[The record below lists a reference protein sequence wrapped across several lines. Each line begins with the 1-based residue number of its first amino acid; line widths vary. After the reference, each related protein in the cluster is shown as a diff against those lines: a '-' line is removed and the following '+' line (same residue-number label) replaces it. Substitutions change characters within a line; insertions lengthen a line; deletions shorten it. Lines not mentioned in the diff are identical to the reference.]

1 MRIWHQKLI
10 PLLDRQRLLGQ
21 HRELCALRGRGWGRK
36 HATVDYVFEHFPDN
50 LVAYHYLVMNEMK
63 RRGYKPDEKWYNC
76 DYRGAILGVEK
87 GWTNPK
93 FIQNILLNTQ
103 ISGEPIYFEHDDAY
117 LNECLNNLKEKGVY
131 INENIDSL

>member
-1 MRIWHQKLI
+1 MRLWHQKLI

-21 HRELCALRGRGWGRK
+21 HRELCALRGRGWNRK
-36 HATVDYVFEHFPDN
+36 HATVDYVFTHSPN
-50 LVAYHYLVMNEMK
+50 SLVAYHYLVMNEMK
-63 RRGYKPDEKWYNC
+63 RRGYKPDEKWYNY
-76 DYRGAILGVEK
+76 DYRGATLGVEK

-93 FIQNILLNTQ
+93 GVSSILLSTQ

-131 INENIDSL
+131 INENISSL

>member
-1 MRIWHQKLI
+1 MRLWHEKLI
-10 PLLDRQRLLGQ
+10 PLLDRQRLLGA

-36 HATVDYVFEHFPDN
+36 HATVDYVFTHSPDS
-50 LVAYHYLVMNEMK
+50 LIAYHYLVMNEMK
-63 RRGYKPDEKWYNC
+63 RRGYKPDEKWCNC
-76 DYRGAILGVEK
+76 DYRGATLGVEK

-93 FIQNILLNTQ
+93 GISNILLSTQ

>member
-1 MRIWHQKLI
+1 MRLWHQKLI

-36 HATVDYVFEHFPDN
+36 HATVDYVFTHFPDN
-50 LVAYHYLVMNEMK
+50 LVAYHYLVMDEMK
-63 RRGYKPDEKWYNC
+63 RRGYKPDEKWYNY
-76 DYRGAILGVEK
+76 DYRGATLGVEK

-93 FIQNILLNTQ
+93 FIRNILLNTQ

>member
-1 MRIWHQKLI
+1 MRLWHEKLI

-21 HRELCALRGRGWGRK
+21 HRECCALRGRGWNRK
-36 HATVDYVFEHFPDN
+36 HATVDYVFTHFPDN
-50 LVAYHYLVMNEMK
+50 LVAYHYLVMDEMK

-76 DYRGAILGVEK
+76 DYRGATLGVEK

>member
-1 MRIWHQKLI
+1 M
-10 PLLDRQRLLGQ
+10 DRQRLLGQ
-21 HRELCALRGRGWGRK
+21 HRELCALRGRGWNRK
-36 HATVDYVFEHFPDN
+36 HATVDYVFTHSPDS
-50 LVAYHYLVMNEMK
+50 LIAYHYLVMNEMK

-76 DYRGAILGVEK
+76 DYRGVTLGVEK

-93 FIQNILLNTQ
+93 FIRNILLSTQ